1 MKKAV
6 VNDDV
11 FYTIAW
17 SRLIEYDKHSASRIL
32 PEMPG
37 ILCLMERLAGG
48 AMEYLIFYSCWRDGL
63 RMALKNFL
71 DPDFSKFPEINASI
85 KRRGLFYKYTV
96 IDTNIQ
102 DMQDVMFWLIR
113 TYKPEFNALEGF
125 GDSKRYRNI
134 SIREMDLGENSVIER
149 LPKTGL

>member
-1 MKKAV
+1 MKKSV

-17 SRLIEYDKHSASRIL
+17 SRLIAYEKHSASRIL

-37 ILCLMERLAGG
+37 ILCLLETAPRGG
-48 AMEYLIFYSCWRDGL
+48 MRYLIFYGCWRDGL

-71 DPDFSKFPEINASI
+71 DPDFTKFPDINASL
-85 KRRGLFYKYTV
+85 RGRNMQYKYTV
-96 IDTNIQ
+96 VDSSMQ

-113 TYKPEFNALEGF
+113 TYEPEFNALEGF
-125 GDSKRYRNI
+125 DDSKRYKNI
-134 SIREMDLGENSVIER
+134 SIREMDLGVDQVIER

>member
-1 MKKAV
+1 MKKSI
-6 VNDDV
+6 VNEDV

-17 SRLIEYDKHSASRIL
+17 SRLIAYEKHSASRIL

-37 ILCLMERLAGG
+37 ILCLLEAVPRG
-48 AMEYLIFYSCWRDGL
+48 AMRYLIFYGCWRDGL

-71 DPDFSKFPEINASI
+71 DPDFTKFPDINAQL
-85 KRRGLFYKYTV
+85 RGRTMQYKYTV
-96 IDTNIQ
+96 VDSSML

-113 TYKPEFNALEGF
+113 TYEPEFNALGGF
-125 GDSKRYRNI
+125 EDSKRYKNI
-134 SIREMDLGENSVIER
+134 SIREMELGTDQVIER

>member
-1 MKKAV
+1 MKKTV

-37 ILCLMERLAGG
+37 ILCLLERLPRG
-48 AMEYLIFYSCWRDGL
+48 AMKYLIFYGCWRDGL

-71 DPDFSKFPEINASI
+71 DPDFTKFPAINA
-85 KRRGLFYKYTV
+85 GLKGRSMFYRYTV
-96 IDTNIQ
+96 VDTSMQ
-102 DMQDVMFWLIR
+102 DMQDIMFWLIR
-113 TYKPEFNALEGF
+113 TYTPEFNAVEGF
-125 GDSKRYRNI
+125 EDSRRYKNI
-134 SIREMDLGENSVIER
+134 SIREMDLGEDSVIER